1 MDKQNYGGTAA
12 ADPFDSVTAFYM
24 QHKRLLF
31 QEAWKYLS
39 QLEDVEDVVCETLAR
54 LLENAEK
61 FQPMAPAQQIRY
73 ARVIVRNLAY
83 QLLKRSN
90 YFTMV
95 PFEDMDIY
103 LPINEAEE
111 PEFHAERSLK
121 RMQLRKVWAKVSP
134 EDRLLLEQKYILG
147 WSDDAI
153 SAGLGI
159 QPQSVRMYLTRVKR
173 RTAKLMREAGLR
185 IEDWF

>member
-1 MDKQNYGGTAA
+1 MDKHNYGGTAA

-103 LPINEAEE
+103 LPINEAVE
-111 PEFHAERSLK
+111 PEVHCFWSRSTYWVGPMMPSVPDLAFS
-121 RMQLRKVWAKVSP
+121 LRACAC
-134 EDRLLLEQKYILG
+134 I
-147 WSDDAI
+147 
-153 SAGLGI
+153 
-159 QPQSVRMYLTRVKR
+159 
-173 RTAKLMREAGLR
+173 
-185 IEDWF
+185 

>member
-1 MDKQNYGGTAA
+1 MDKQNHGGIAA

-24 QHKRLLF
+24 QHKHLLF

-54 LLENAEK
+54 LLENIEK
-61 FQPMAPAQQIRY
+61 FHSMASAQQIRY
-73 ARVIVRNLAY
+73 AKVIVRNLAY

-95 PFEDMDIY
+95 PFEDMDLY
-103 LPINEAEE
+103 LPANEAEE
-111 PEFHAERSLK
+111 PEPHLERRHKLA
-121 RMQLRKVWAKVSP
+121 QIRKVWAKVSP

-147 WSDDAI
+147 WSDEVI
-153 SAGLGI
+153 CAGLNI

-173 RTAKLMREAGLR
+173 RTAKLMREEGLR
-185 IEDWF
+185 VEDWF